1 MSVPNNHNS
10 MYEIYI
16 IGFKYISHILNT
28 GNMIFVI
35 TIITIIASVMLG
47 NTEFAS
53 FGNSQVQVNTTRL
66 NPLPVLLIHGYNSDA
81 SAWKKWEG
89 LLKND
94 GIPFYP
100 ITFKQSDDKCGSVI
114 DHAKELNN
122 IVQQIQNITGSK
134 QVNIVGH
141 SKGGLDA
148 RVYLTYGTD
157 AVANLIMIGTPN
169 DGSPIAEISDPC
181 KPAVYDLRP
190 GSNATKAKMNPH
202 TKYYTIAGDWAPGIQ
217 GNPAIPGNDDGL
229 VAVASV
235 ESQDYFKN
243 LGHTSYRHE
252 KLLEENDIYNLVQ
265 GILIAHK

>member
-1 MSVPNNHNS
+1 MNKHNS
-10 MYEIYI
+10 MLMTITTAM
-16 IGFKYISHILNT
+16 ISV
-28 GNMIFVI
+28 VI
-35 TIITIIASVMLG
+35 VGSAAYVHL
-47 NTEFAS
+47 A
-53 FGNSQVQVNTTRL
+53 NSQLKIDTKEK
-66 NPLPVLLIHGYNSDA
+66 PLPVLLIHGYNSDA

-100 ITFKQSDDKCGSVI
+100 ITFEQSDDKCGSVI

-122 IVQQIQNITGSK
+122 RVRQIQNMTGSK

-148 RVYLTYGTD
+148 RVYLAYGTN

-190 GSNATKAKMNPH
+190 GANATKAEMNPN
-202 TKYYTIAGDWAPGIQ
+202 TKYYTIAGDWDPSIQ

-235 ESQDYFKN
+235 ESQGYFKN
-243 LGHTSYRHE
+243 LGHTSDRHE
-252 KLLEENDIYNLVQ
+252 KLLEEDEYKLAQ
-265 GILIAHK
+265 DILIGQK

>member
-1 MSVPNNHNS
+1 

-16 IGFKYISHILNT
+16 TGFKYLSYILNKINIILVT
-28 GNMIFVI
+28 
-35 TIITIIASVMLG
+35 TIIIIIASVMLG

-53 FGNSQVQVNTTRL
+53 LANSQPQINATTGL
-66 NPLPVLLIHGYNSDA
+66 NALPVLLIHGYNSDA

-100 ITFKQSDDKCGSVI
+100 ITFKQSDDKCGSVL
-114 DHAKELNN
+114 DHARELNN
-122 IVQQIQNITGSK
+122 IVQQIQNMTGSK

-148 RVYLTYGTD
+148 RVFLAYGTD

-190 GSNATKAKMNPH
+190 GANATKAIMNPK
-202 TKYYTIAGDWAPGIQ
+202 TKYYTIAGDWVPNIQ

-235 ESQDYFKN
+235 ESQGYFKN
-243 LGHTSYRHE
+243 LGHISYRHE
-252 KLLEENDIYNLVQ
+252 KLLEEEDVYKLAQ
-265 GILIAHK
+265 TILIGHK